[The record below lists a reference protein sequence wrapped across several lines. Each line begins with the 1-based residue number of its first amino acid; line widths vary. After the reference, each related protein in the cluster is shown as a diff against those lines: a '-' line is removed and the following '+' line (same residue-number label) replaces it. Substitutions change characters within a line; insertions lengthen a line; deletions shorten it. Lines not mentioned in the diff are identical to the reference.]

1 MELQA
6 FCFHGTPFLLERM
19 TLLGLFSKIL
29 PLKET
34 QRKVFVAN
42 TKTQVSSKKK
52 VIENL
57 YLSPWTWRLP
67 NYLKTSD
74 ETGGDINR
82 CAFLISPWDEIRQHL
97 KDLHNSMNQYFS
109 NAKCT
114 MSPNHVPLPRMQA
127 RRTIDFKVMVDLK
140 LLWLQI
146 ALCNSPLRNQACQET
161 EAHRYLK
168 EPVHSSLVHVHI

>member
-1 MELQA
+1 MLDVGR
-6 FCFHGTPFLLERM
+6 HFLEIKQNNLTTLKKTTDNIKNLEKLIF
-19 TLLGLFSKIL
+19 TVSLLIL
-29 PLKET
+29 
-34 QRKVFVAN
+34 R
-42 TKTQVSSKKK
+42 
-52 VIENL
+52 
-57 YLSPWTWRLP
+57 
-67 NYLKTSD
+67 TSD

-97 KDLHNSMNQYFS
+97 KDLHNSTNQYFS

-161 EAHRYLK
+161 EAHHYLK
-168 EPVHSSLVHVHI
+168 EPVQSSLVHVHI